1 MSLIFQKNWFWFLL
15 GVIMY
20 INTLGHDYVVDD
32 LIVATKNGLTEKG
45 ISGIPEIFSHSYLYG
60 YDGRE
65 DESYRPLVLTTFAV
79 ERSLFGLNS
88 SASHFVQIL
97 LYGLTIMALYKMLKL
112 LFENRSGYF
121 TEWIVL
127 LFAIHPLHSEVVSNV
142 KSRDEILAAMFLFL
156 SLWYFLKWL
165 NDSKSLKY
173 ILLAGTTFFVAALS
187 KESVIPAFILFPV
200 IYHLKKGFNF
210 LGMATSSLVSG
221 VPLMNYLFIRS
232 QVLSD
237 VLIAD
242 PIDPVANSLVMYEG
256 FDRFLVN
263 SSIFSKYI
271 QLCLFP
277 VQMSWDYSLS
287 TFTLEDAGVSG
298 WIGVMLLIS
307 VVAAMAFGT
316 LFRKEWGIGAVLFGT
331 TFIATSNFFFL
342 INCPLGERFMFLPLL
357 GIIILVVC
365 TLSWVGDKLNKPV
378 LLVSIIGLS
387 AYYIPRTFIRNM
399 DWKNNLSI
407 YESGVAVCPGSIK
420 TNFNL
425 GTEYLEQGNK
435 AVVKD
440 VWFDK
445 AIESYQK
452 CLQIYDSY
460 PNVYENLAFVYGE
473 KAKIA
478 QSKEDKLKYLNRAN
492 DLLGIAIDSLGL
504 TKRTLFNNRY
514 YTLDELIK
522 LEENSENK
530 LVYLSIM
537 AKTASKVEDLAK
549 DDLHRLIFANYE
561 LGKDDDLVKLV
572 ENSGGKYSE
581 LSAVYLE
588 FSKKYFER
596 KEVGRAIKIMTV
608 YCQMNP
614 GDISSKSNL
623 AMLHEMTGD
632 LDKALVMYEDILKQ
646 YPDQVH
652 TLELYNNLKVRMNR

>member
-1 MSLIFQKNWFWFLL
+1 
-15 GVIMY
+15 MY
-20 INTLGHDYVVDD
+20 MNTLGHDYVVDD
-32 LIVATKNGLTEKG
+32 LIVATKNSLTEKG

-65 DESYRPLVLTTFAV
+65 DESYRPLVLTSFAI

-142 KSRDEILAAMFLFL
+142 KSRDEILAALFLFL
-156 SLWYFLKWL
+156 SLWYFLRWL
-165 NDSKSLKY
+165 TDTKNLKY
-173 ILLAGTTFFVAALS
+173 ILIAGTTYFVAALS

-210 LGMATSSLVSG
+210 TGIATSLLVSG
-221 VPLMNYLFIRS
+221 LPLMLYLFIRS

-237 VLIAD
+237 VLISD
-242 PIDPVANSLVMYEG
+242 PIDPVANSLVMYDG

-287 TFTLEDAGVSG
+287 SFTLKDAGVSG
-298 WIGVMLLIS
+298 WIGVTLLIS
-307 VVAAMAFGT
+307 IVVAMAFGT
-316 LFRKEWGIGAVLFGT
+316 LFRKEWGIGAILFGA

-357 GIIILVVC
+357 GIIILVVS

-378 LLVSIIGLS
+378 ILTSIIGLS
-387 AYYIPRTFIRNM
+387 AYYVPRTFIRNM

-407 YESGVAVCPGSIK
+407 YESGVEVCPASIK

-440 VWFDK
+440 IWYDK

-452 CLQIYDSY
+452 CLKIYDLY

-478 QSKEDKLKYLNRAN
+478 QTKEDKLKYLCRAN
-492 DLLGIAIDSLGL
+492 DLLGVAIDSLGL

-522 LEENSENK
+522 LEENSEDK
-530 LVYLSIM
+530 SVYLSIM
-537 AKTASKVEDLAK
+537 AKTATKVEDLTK
-549 DDLHRLIFANYE
+549 DDLHRLIYAYYE
-561 LGKDDDLVKLV
+561 LKKDDEVVRLIKDTGLQFK
-572 ENSGGKYSE
+572 E

-596 KEVGRAIKIMTV
+596 NEVEKAITIMSI
-608 YCQMNP
+608 YCILNP
-614 GDISSKSNL
+614 GDISSRSNL
-623 AMLHEMTGD
+623 AMLHEMIGN
-632 LDKALVMYEDILKQ
+632 LDKALEMYEDILKQ
-646 YPDQVH
+646 NPDQLH
-652 TLELYNNLKVRMNR
+652 TLELYNNLKVRMNK

>member
-1 MSLIFQKNWFWFLL
+1 MSVIFQKNWFWLLL
-15 GVIMY
+15 GVAMY
-20 INTLGHDYVVDD
+20 MNTIGHDYVVDD
-32 LIVATKNGLTEKG
+32 LIVATKNSLTEKG

-65 DESYRPLVLTTFAV
+65 DESYRPLVLTSFAI

-142 KSRDEILAAMFLFL
+142 KSRDEILAALFLFV
-156 SLWYFLKWL
+156 SLWYFLRWL
-165 NDSKSLKY
+165 NDSKSIKY
-173 ILLAGTTFFVAALS
+173 ILLAGATFFVAALS

-200 IYHLKKGFNF
+200 VYHLKNGFNF
-210 LGMATSSLVSG
+210 LGMAISSLVSG
-221 VPLMNYLFIRS
+221 VPLMIYLFIRS

-237 VLIAD
+237 VLIGD
-242 PIDPVANSLVMYEG
+242 PIDPVANSLVIYEG

-263 SSIFSKYI
+263 SSIFLKYI
-271 QLCLFP
+271 QLCLLP
-277 VQMSWDYSLS
+277 IQMSWDYSLS
-287 TFTLEDAGVSG
+287 TFTIEGAGVSG
-298 WIGVMLLIS
+298 WLGAVLLIFLLTAM
-307 VVAAMAFGT
+307 VVGT
-316 LFRKEWGIGAVLFGT
+316 FLRKDWGIGAVLFGT

-365 TLSWVGDKLNKPV
+365 TFSWVGDKLNKPV
-378 LLVSIIGLS
+378 LLTSIIGLS
-387 AYYIPRTFIRNM
+387 AYYVPRTFIRNM

-407 YESGVAVCPGSIK
+407 YESGVAVCPESIK

-445 AIESYQK
+445 AIKSYQK
-452 CLQIYDSY
+452 CLKIYDLY

-473 KAKIA
+473 KAKIT
-478 QSKEDKLKYLNRAN
+478 QSTEDKLKHLNRAN
-492 DLLGIAIDSLGL
+492 DLLGVAIDSLEL

-514 YTLDELIK
+514 YILDELIK
-522 LEENSENK
+522 LEGNSENK
-530 LVYLSIM
+530 TIYLSTM
-537 AKTASKVEDLAK
+537 AKTAAKVENLTK
-549 DDLHRLIFANYE
+549 DDLHRLIYSNYE
-561 LGKDDDLVKLV
+561 LKKDDEVVRLIN
-572 ENSGGKYSE
+572 ESGLEFKE
-581 LSAVYLE
+581 LSAVFLE
-588 FSKKYFER
+588 FSKRYFER
-596 KEVGRAIKIMTV
+596 SEIEKATTIMSI
-608 YCQMNP
+608 YCILNP
-614 GDISSKSNL
+614 DDISSRSNL
-623 AMLHEMTGD
+623 AMLYEMTGE
-632 LDKALVMYEDILKQ
+632 LDKAMLMYEDILKQ
-646 YPDQVH
+646 YPDQLH
-652 TLELYNNLKVRMNR
+652 TLELYNNLKVRMNK